1 MTSSTSNNIVM
12 INPVGTDACKNG
24 SSHRRARSIIREF
37 SLNTSTHGIP
47 GIARS
52 QSIPNRIFWAISTFI
67 FAGAMAYFITES
79 ILDFLQ
85 YPTQTLVSVIDDS
98 SQAFPAVSICNYSPL
113 RQDLFMKDFLNY
125 TDGLNLT
132 NTTNYTMMEKQSILI
147 QDFFQYK
154 LNRNESM
161 TDYFFTLEN
170 MLISCKFNQLDC
182 YKEDFIAF
190 SDARYG
196 NCYTFNAKASQIRNG
211 TVYKLSENGDWGFL
225 ELELYVHSQ
234 QYVPYWSPAMGMI
247 VQIHDN
253 EQIPLMH
260 WKGHYLIPGRRQR
273 LTFTR
278 KTQYRLPKPY
288 SDCDTKV
295 PYMLQVA
302 FDHFGNASY
311 TYEQYICATVCI
323 QVYIYTK
330 CGCVDSYEWG
340 ARYIA
345 VSGTDQII
353 IAPVCSQDNTCYKV
367 ELDRINNDYNV
378 WIQNCPMCVL
388 ECKTT
393 DFLAKLSSLAAPMQW
408 LLHDLKPK
416 IESLSV
422 PLSANWSNMW
432 QSEISQNYLALEIV
446 SESARTE
453 LLNDTPSIS
462 SVDLLS
468 NIGGQTGLWLRISFL
483 SLMEIAEMAYRLIR
497 CKLYKLRKR
506 KFKRSLT

>member
-1 MTSSTSNNIVM
+1 MTSSTSNNTAM
-12 INPVGTDACKNG
+12 INPMSADACKNG
-24 SSHRRARSIIREF
+24 PSHRRARSIIREF

-52 QSIPNRIFWAISTFI
+52 QSILNRIFWAISTLI
-67 FAGAMAYFITES
+67 FA
-79 ILDFLQ
+79 
-85 YPTQTLVSVIDDS
+85 
-98 SQAFPAVSICNYSPL
+98 
-113 RQDLFMKDFLNY
+113 
-125 TDGLNLT
+125 
-132 NTTNYTMMEKQSILI
+132 
-147 QDFFQYK
+147 
-154 LNRNESM
+154 
-161 TDYFFTLEN
+161 
-170 MLISCKFNQLDC
+170 DC

-323 QVYIYTK
+323 QVY
-330 CGCVDSYEWG
+330 
-340 ARYIA
+340 
-345 VSGTDQII
+345 
-353 IAPVCSQDNTCYKV
+353 
-367 ELDRINNDYNV
+367 
-378 WIQNCPMCVL
+378 M
-388 ECKTT
+388 
-393 DFLAKLSSLAAPMQW
+393 
-408 LLHDLKPK
+408 
-416 IESLSV
+416 
-422 PLSANWSNMW
+422 
-432 QSEISQNYLALEIV
+432 
-446 SESARTE
+446 
-453 LLNDTPSIS
+453 
-462 SVDLLS
+462 
-468 NIGGQTGLWLRISFL
+468 
-483 SLMEIAEMAYRLIR
+483 
-497 CKLYKLRKR
+497 
-506 KFKRSLT
+506 